1 MYRFAADLRESFYPW
16 VSSCLAASAVSSWAV
31 VYILQR
37 FFRFLYGYQL
47 WMFMDRGQL
56 KEPGLVFKLWVVC
69 VRMLN
74 KINAIGWQTN
84 NGKPM
89 LYSYQRTLPNL
100 PLPPIQQTI
109 DK

>member
-1 MYRFAADLRESFYPW
+1 
-16 VSSCLAASAVSSWAV
+16 
-31 VYILQR
+31 
-37 FFRFLYGYQL
+37 
-47 WMFMDRGQL
+47 MDRGQL

-100 PLPPIQQTI
+100 PLPPIQQTV